1 MLQQKRN
8 LEQLQNSAEFLAR
21 HIGPSPDDQQQMLH
35 ALDCS
40 NLQQLIE
47 QVVPKSIA
55 TSEPLPFRTAVL
67 RLKHWPNSA
76 TLPSKISYIKILLG
90 RVIMDAY
97 THRYSAQYTGKSSVV
112 YSLYP
117 LSARDLPRSLRGAV

>member
-55 TSEPLPFRTAVL
+55 TREPLPLQDSCTEVEALAELSHIAEQNKLYKNFIGQGYYCLLYTSPSPRDM
-67 RLKHWPNSA
+67 RRSRMPSSA
-76 TLPSKISYIKILLG
+76 
-90 RVIMDAY
+90 
-97 THRYSAQYTGKSSVV
+97 
-112 YSLYP
+112 
-117 LSARDLPRSLRGAV
+117 